1 MDTKGIQIMGKSNIR
16 STVDSLFY
24 CDRCKKYVGTI
35 IRKEK
40 EQYPVLGNYIE
51 IEADVTRCI
60 ECNEGIFNEK
70 LDYINLAKAYA
81 MYRQMYSLITPEEIE
96 DICKRH
102 SDEYSYEDISIL
114 CGFASDS
121 IKRFIRGT
129 LPSPLQNNILCFIR
143 DDKNFKQLV
152 KINSKRLKEYREGES
167 KV

>member
-1 MDTKGIQIMGKSNIR
+1 MTNDHSMT
-16 STVDSLFY
+16 DDLYY
-24 CDRCKKYVGTI
+24 CPKCKKYVGTI

-51 IEADVTRCI
+51 IEADVTHCI

-70 LDYINLAKAYA
+70 LEPINLAKAYA
-81 MYRQMYSLITPEEIE
+81 VYRQMYNLITTEEIE

-143 DDKNFKQLV
+143 DDKNFEQLV
-152 KINSKRLKEYREGES
+152 KINSKRLKEYREDES

>member
-24 CDRCKKYVGTI
+24 CDRCKKFVGTI

-40 EQYPVLGNYIE
+40 EKYPVLGNYIE

-70 LDYINLAKAYA
+70 LEPINFAKAYNI
-81 MYRQMYSLITPEEIE
+81 YRQMYNLITPEEIE

-129 LPSPLQNNILCFIR
+129 LPDPLQNNILCFIR
-143 DDKNFKQLV
+143 EDKNFEQLV
-152 KINSKRLKEYREGES
+152 KINSKRLKEYREGEY

>member
-1 MDTKGIQIMGKSNIR
+1 MVKNDTR
-16 STVDSLFY
+16 SITDTLFY
-24 CDRCKKYVGTI
+24 CDKCKKFVGTI
-35 IRKEK
+35 IRKE
-40 EQYPVLGNYIE
+40 EESYPVLGKWIE

-70 LDYINLAKAYA
+70 LEFINLAKAYDI
-81 MYRQMYSLITPEEIE
+81 YRQMYNLITPEEIE
-96 DICKRH
+96 GICEKH
-102 SDEYSYEDISIL
+102 SDEYRYEDISIL
-114 CGFASDS
+114 CGFAPDS

-143 DDKNFKQLV
+143 DDKNFEQLV

>member
-1 MDTKGIQIMGKSNIR
+1 MGKSNIR

-24 CDRCKKYVGTI
+24 CNKCKKYVGTI

-70 LDYINLAKAYA
+70 LDCINLAKAYTVYRK
-81 MYRQMYSLITPEEIE
+81 MYNLITPEEIE

-143 DDKNFKQLV
+143 DDKNFEQLV

>member
-1 MDTKGIQIMGKSNIR
+1 MTNSHSMTDDLYYCPKCNKFVQTYTR
-16 STVDSLFY
+16 SVDE
-24 CDRCKKYVGTI
+24 V
-35 IRKEK
+35 
-40 EQYPVLGNYIE
+40 YPVLGTNIE
-51 IEADVTRCI
+51 IEADATRCI

-70 LDYINLAKAYA
+70 LGHINFAKAYA
-81 MYRQMYSLITPEEIE
+81 VYRQMYNLITTEEIE
-96 DICKRH
+96 DICERH

-143 DDKNFKQLV
+143 EDKNFEQLAR
-152 KINSKRLKEYREGES
+152 INSKRLKEYREGES

>member
-1 MDTKGIQIMGKSNIR
+1 MDTKEIQIMVKSDVR

-24 CDRCKKYVGTI
+24 CDRCKKFVGTI

-40 EQYPVLGNYIE
+40 EKYPVLGNYIE

-70 LDYINLAKAYA
+70 LEDINLAKAYA
-81 MYRQMYSLITPEEIE
+81 VYRQMYSLITPEEIE

-143 DDKNFKQLV
+143 DDKNFEQLV

>member
-1 MDTKGIQIMGKSNIR
+1 MTNCHSMTD
-16 STVDSLFY
+16 DLYY
-24 CDRCKKYVGTI
+24 CPKCKKFVRII

-60 ECNEGIFNEK
+60 ECNEDIFNEK
-70 LDYINLAKAYA
+70 LEDINLAKAYA
-81 MYRQMYSLITPEEIE
+81 VYRQMYSLITPEEIE

-143 DDKNFKQLV
+143 DDKNFEQLV